1 MSKSEK
7 IKSFDPSGIGLK
19 NDHFIGLPFDEE
31 EAEVVLLPVP
41 WDVTVSYADGTAGG
55 PENILEAS
63 SQLDLY
69 DPFVDNAWKMG
80 LYMRSPSTDLIKK
93 SHQAR
98 EEAKHCID
106 FLEKG
111 EAVGDYPLMQEILDR
126 INQAC
131 EEMVNWVRQTSLDL
145 MNKGKF
151 VGLVGGDHSTPL
163 GYLQALGE
171 RYSTYSILQ
180 IDAHMDLRKA
190 YEGFRYSHAS
200 IFYNALSIPSVEKL
214 VQVGIR
220 DYCEEE
226 IQLIEKQ
233 KDRIEVYF
241 DHQLKAAQFSGTSFQ
256 HICDEILDGLGENVY
271 ISFDID
277 GLQPF
282 LCPHTGTPVPGGLQF
297 EEAVYLLQQVVE
309 KGHRI
314 IGFDLCEVAGKP
326 HEWDGNVGAR
336 LLYKMANLLGKSQS
350 II

>member
-1 MSKSEK
+1 MSKLEK
-7 IKSFDPSGIGLK
+7 IQHFDPSGVGLK
-19 NDHFIGLPFDEE
+19 NDHFIGLPFEEE

-63 SQLDLY
+63 SQLDLL
-69 DPFVDNAWKMG
+69 DPFVPDAWKMG
-80 LYMRSPSTDLIKK
+80 LYMRPPSEEVRNMSLQVREDAKNYIDL
-93 SHQAR
+93 
-98 EEAKHCID
+98 
-106 FLEKG
+106 LENGTKVEDHSG
-111 EAVGDYPLMQEILDR
+111 MQQTLRR

-131 EEMVNWVRQTSLDL
+131 EEMVNWVRKQSKEI
-145 MNKGKF
+145 MENNKI

-171 RYSTYSILQ
+171 RFPSFSILQ

-190 YEGFRYSHAS
+190 YEGFLYSHAS
-200 IFYNALSIPSVEKL
+200 VFYNALSIPSVKKL

-226 IQLIEKQ
+226 IQLVEQQ
-233 KDRIEVYF
+233 KERIQVFY
-241 DHQLKAAQFSGTSFQ
+241 DHGLKASRFSGQAFQ
-256 HICDEILDGLGENVY
+256 EICDRILDGLGENVY

-297 EEAVYLLQQVVE
+297 EEAVYLLERLVE

-336 LLYKMANLLGKSQS
+336 LLYKMANLAGRSNDK
-350 II
+350 I

>member
-7 IKSFDPSGIGLK
+7 IRQFDPSGVGLK
-19 NDHFIGLPFDEE
+19 NDHFIGLPFEE
-31 EAEVVLLPVP
+31 DEAEVVLLPVP

-55 PENILEAS
+55 PANILEAS
-63 SQLDLY
+63 TQLDLL
-69 DPFVDNAWKMG
+69 DPQVHDAWKMG
-80 LYMRSPSTDLIKK
+80 LFMRPPALKMFKK
-93 SHQAR
+93 SQQVR
-98 EEAKHCID
+98 EHAKHYID

-111 EAVGDYPLMQEILDR
+111 EKVEEYPLMQEILDST
-126 INQAC
+126 NQAC
-131 EEMVNWVRQTSLDL
+131 EEMVNWVRKESLEL
-145 MNKGKF
+145 MRKGKI

-171 RYSTYSILQ
+171 RYSTYSIVQ

-200 IFYNALSIPSVEKL
+200 IFYNAMSIPSVEQL

-226 IQLIEKQ
+226 VQFVEQ
-233 KDRIEVYF
+233 QRGRIKVVF
-241 DHQLKAAQFSGTSFQ
+241 DHDLKAARFEGKSYHQ
-256 HICDEILDGLGENVY
+256 ICDQILDGLGENVY

-297 EEAVYLLQQVVE
+297 EEAVYLLNQIVE
-309 KGHRI
+309 KGHQI
-314 IGFDLCEVAGKP
+314 IGFDLCEVADSP

-336 LLYKMANLLGKSQS
+336 LLYKMANLAGKSNQR
-350 II
+350 I